1 MVEITQAEG
10 LPLVPL
16 RIPSKKVNC
25 NTFVEVQCGDE
36 KFTTD
41 TFRHTQ
47 KPTYNKVH
55 TFTLNESISDST
67 PPLKVKVIHAGRT
80 GKTTIGVVDVPLGA
94 LRGTK
99 LENKFYQL
107 KGQSGKAGRI
117 SMQLKYTDP
126 NAGAGGGGGGAAA
139 GADGDGGSTSVSG
152 DGGGGMDVAGTEE
165 EMALRKKNESL
176 VKRDMGTLSSK
187 PADYQIRVKVI
198 QVGAIMSLHSLLV
211 TTDHSHN

>member
-55 TFTLNESISDST
+55 TFTLNESISDNT
-67 PPLKVKVIHAGRT
+67 PPLKVKDWSFTPGEPA
-80 GKTTIGVVDVPLGA
+80 KPPLVSSMCPSA
-94 LRGTK
+94 L
-99 LENKFYQL
+99 
-107 KGQSGKAGRI
+107 
-117 SMQLKYTDP
+117 
-126 NAGAGGGGGGAAA
+126 
-139 GADGDGGSTSVSG
+139 
-152 DGGGGMDVAGTEE
+152 
-165 EMALRKKNESL
+165 
-176 VKRDMGTLSSK
+176 
-187 PADYQIRVKVI
+187 
-198 QVGAIMSLHSLLV
+198 
-211 TTDHSHN
+211 